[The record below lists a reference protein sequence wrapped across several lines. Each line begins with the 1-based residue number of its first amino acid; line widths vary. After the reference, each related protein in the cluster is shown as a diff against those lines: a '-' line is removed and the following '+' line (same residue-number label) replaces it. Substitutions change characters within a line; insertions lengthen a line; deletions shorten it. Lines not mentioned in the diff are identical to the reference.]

1 MNLVWGDFMAFA
13 SELATTDAKENEQS
27 DSTENG
33 FELDE
38 ESKTSVRPGLFQSQ
52 FTNIFCKHQ
61 AGRFNSKYGNF
72 INHDIPFWKNL
83 KENVGKS
90 QTSNDS
96 IRKRCEY
103 FYLSILLGEL
113 GEDKKEEKSNL
124 EKQIK
129 ETITE
134 IHKKEYE
141 EPPTEVPSISKFM
154 EKIPSPDKPRGKNL
168 FECLKVAGFAGYDM
182 YLLKQFL
189 LATKGKFNKLE
200 GNADEKLKE
209 LQNQEAF
216 SFESNEDKK
225 LGGGKYNTVYLIK
238 KAFQERMQ
246 NGGAMVWKPVSS
258 ANKKAKEGFLATSA
272 LSGISRKATDALLVE
287 RSVLTKRLDELL
299 YPGNSVCAAT
309 TAANAIPSELGENTQ
324 SGVLMEKAKGH
335 AVAIKE
341 VKFDLSKEHD
351 EVPENTPEDEIFKD
365 EQNKKSFDKIK
376 DFIPSSNQKTI
387 LNLLKQKDAER
398 IMEFFPNS
406 TVNIKKDIITLK
418 DVKMQFKNEK
428 VFSQALGDSI
438 RLGILDY
445 IAGQTDRHYENYY
458 IDDKTGSIMA
468 IDNDMAFGG
477 EVGARGQK
485 KAFFI
490 PNKAS
495 LLVNLPKV
503 ITSDIK
509 KDLENFFSGEGC
521 KQFIKE
527 VSLSFGNYAKETI
540 GVRKRLEDVSKLV
553 GKDSDVTVT
562 DDIMNSLDLID
573 TETNYLAR
581 DLLVNRKGLNIIDK
595 QSWNAF
601 RANREGKSLS
611 NENIQPFIE
620 KPQTSK

>member
-1 MNLVWGDFMAFA
+1 MNLVWGDPMAFA

-27 DSTENG
+27 TSKENG
-33 FELDE
+33 V
-38 ESKTSVRPGLFQSQ
+38 ESGEKNKTSVRPGLFQSQ

-141 EPPTEVPSISKFM
+141 KPPTEVPSISKFI
-154 EKIPSPDKPRGKNL
+154 KKFPSPDNPRGKNL

-189 LATKGKFNKLE
+189 LAAKSKFNNNLE
-200 GNADEKLKE
+200 GNADEKLKK
-209 LQNQEAF
+209 LQNEEAF
-216 SFESNEDKK
+216 SFESNKDKM
-225 LGGGKYNTVYLIK
+225 LGGGKYNTVYLIMQ
-238 KAFQERMQ
+238 AYQERMQ
-246 NGGAMVWKPVSS
+246 SSNTKVWKPVSS
-258 ANKKAKEGFLATSA
+258 ANKKAKEGILATSA

-299 YPGNSVCAAT
+299 YPGHSVCAAT

-341 VKFDLSKEHD
+341 VKFDLSKEPD
-351 EVPENTPEDEIFKD
+351 EVSENTPDDEIFKD

-445 IAGQTDRHYENYY
+445 ITGQTDRHYENYY
-458 IDDKTGSIMA
+458 IDDEIGSIMA
-468 IDNDMAFGG
+468 IDNDMSFGKK
-477 EVGARGQK
+477 VGARGQK
-485 KAFFI
+485 RALFL

-509 KDLENFFSGEGC
+509 EDLKNFFSGEGC

-540 GVRKRLEDVSKLV
+540 GVKKRLEDVSKLIGSSKLKV
-553 GKDSDVTVT
+553 VEN
-562 DDIMNSLDLID
+562 IMNSLQDID

-581 DLLVNRKGLNIIDK
+581 DLLVNRKGLNVIDK
-595 QSWNAF
+595 AGWNTF

-611 NENIQPFIE
+611 NKNIAPFI
-620 KPQTSK
+620 QN